1 VDVRADLGAKVTALG
16 WIATGLLLGGLV
28 LLAGGTALLVVA
40 VRRSGRAS

>member
-1 VDVRADLGAKVTALG
+1 VDVRADLGAEVPALE
-16 WIATGLLLGGLV
+16 WIATGLLVGGLV